1 MAGSGLGNQTTKV
14 NLPKRLHQYVTVYWE
29 RAAGIK
35 NYLRMK
41 GLEQRGSSIPPMFN
55 RMAGELVNDL
65 EKAKKE
71 YPVDFAPEVEIYLH
85 PGVIFQMKEEV
96 QAALDDRCERIWVIL
111 SDISREGDKLM
122 LKAKELVT
130 FKELQKHVGDVKRNG
145 SSIDSKR
152 IVFYFAHLPIK
163 GVWALVHSHVDAAPF
178 PTGPD
183 ISYLPLGW
191 MGITASVWK
200 GRFYIIPYRS
210 DSFEY
215 KGTVPS
221 RDYFKS
227 FVLNIKGQKHRG
239 WYEAELP
246 QQS

>member
-1 MAGSGLGNQTTKV
+1 M
-14 NLPKRLHQYVTVYWE
+14 TVYWE

-41 GLEQRGSSIPPMFN
+41 GLEQRGSSIPPMFDKLT
-55 RMAGELVNDL
+55 GDL
-65 EKAKKE
+65 ARDIEKARKE
-71 YPVDFAPEVEIYLH
+71 YPVDFAPEIELYLH
-85 PGVIFQMKEEV
+85 PGVVHQMKEEV

-111 SDISREGDKLM
+111 SDATREGERLL

-145 SSIDSKR
+145 SSIDAKR

-183 ISYLPLGW
+183 ISHLPLGW
-191 MGITASVWK
+191 IGITASVWN

-210 DSFEY
+210 DSYEY
-215 KGTVPS
+215 KGTAPS
-221 RDYFKS
+221 REYFRT
-227 FVLNIKGQKHRG
+227 FVLNLKGQKHRG

-246 QQS
+246 QQ